1 MWKFFTRPVRKPK
14 LDIKVLRKNDI
25 LLLPLDIRWNNLIRN
40 TNKTSE
46 ILRCEE
52 RIKELLKKQSSLNAE
67 LEEIQ
72 SRKKKCMEKIIK
84 LTPEAF
90 DNNSEEAKRQMQ
102 WCEKEIKRINER
114 KREIEEKL
122 DDIPNLIKEAN
133 LELLEYTIEL
143 VYVKIRSN
151 QKRIE
156 ELDRLIE
163 ETRAKRKEY
172 ISEKELLTQDGSE
185 TYSYFHD
192 LLGSEEL
199 EKLDKS
205 FFGKSR
211 S

>member
-1 MWKFFTRPVRKPK
+1 MNRGSPLSARANV
-14 LDIKVLRKNDI
+14 LLRKFRQSLI
-25 LLLPLDIRWNNLIRN
+25 RPLDPND
-40 TNKTSE
+40 K
-46 ILRCEE
+46 
-52 RIKELLKKQSSLNAE
+52 
-67 LEEIQ
+67 
-72 SRKKKCMEKIIK
+72 
-84 LTPEAF
+84 
-90 DNNSEEAKRQMQ
+90 EAKRQMQ

-163 ETRAKRKEY
+163 ETRAKLKEY

>member
-14 LDIKVLRKNDI
+14 LDIGVLRKNDI
-25 LLLPLDIRWNNLIRN
+25 VLLPLDGRWNNLFKN
-40 TNKTSE
+40 TEKTTD

-52 RIKELLKKQSSLNAE
+52 RIKELLKQQSSLIAE

-72 SRKKKCMEKIIK
+72 VRKKQCMENIIK

-90 DNNSEEAKRQMQ
+90 DKNSEEAKRQMQ

-114 KREIEEKL
+114 KREIEVNL
-122 DDIPNLIKEAN
+122 DNIPGLIKEAN
-133 LELLEYTIEL
+133 LELLEYTIKL

-151 QKRIE
+151 QKRVE

-163 ETRAKRKEY
+163 ETRVRLKEY
-172 ISEKELLTQDGSE
+172 ISERELLAQDGAD

-199 EKLDKS
+199 EKLDRI
-205 FFGKSR
+205 FFGKSKG
-211 S
+211 